1 MIIAVTRCHCVCNSL
16 NLSCGC
22 YCGGSFCFNLD
33 GPIATGGDDVGAC
46 IYPRMI
52 GLNSDGLKKSSVMFF
67 LPCLLLSYYWSMR
80 ICFATGEKQPI
91 ANPTVKLLFLHSG
104 CCFEVVGT
112 ALTVK
117 ADGDDSGEYE
127 RLDGGATH
135 ALRQAKSSEI
145 PHLWPVHV
153 EMAMGSVT
161 LYKCPAHNTLLALD
175 SGADYSTSLVGGPW
189 FQDQLAEGSM

>member
-52 GLNSDGLKKSSVMFF
+52 GLNSDGLKKRFGNVFF

-112 ALTVK
+112 ALSMPLWCCFATRMAWVK
-117 ADGDDSGEYE
+117 VPGDRGRESPPKK
-127 RLDGGATH
+127 TH
-135 ALRQAKSSEI
+135 
-145 PHLWPVHV
+145 
-153 EMAMGSVT
+153 SVT
-161 LYKCPAHNTLLALD
+161 CLSHKLD
-175 SGADYSTSLVGGPW
+175 HLD
-189 FQDQLAEGSM
+189 

>member
-1 MIIAVTRCHCVCNSL
+1 
-16 NLSCGC
+16 
-22 YCGGSFCFNLD
+22 
-33 GPIATGGDDVGAC
+33 
-46 IYPRMI
+46 
-52 GLNSDGLKKSSVMFF
+52 
-67 LPCLLLSYYWSMR
+67 MR

-117 ADGDDSGEYE
+117 ADGDDSGEYA

-145 PHLWPVHV
+145 PHLWPVQV

-161 LYKCPAHNTLLALD
+161 LYKCPAHNNLAGIGQWSRLFHFACWWTMV
-175 SGADYSTSLVGGPW
+175 SRSTGRRIDVTSRIPSVEPCTW
-189 FQDQLAEGSM
+189 SV